1 MPKDSVCL
9 RIKEKVSGKSHIKGG
24 IGIDAS
30 VVADYTAHLDAKH
43 RLTLRGAKYE
53 YYQVKEYE
61 NGCIVLEPRELV
73 VPKEISKKTLAMM
86 DESIRNYKVGQ
97 VSAPIDLTEF

>member
-1 MPKDSVCL
+1 M
-9 RIKEKVSGKSHIKGG
+9 
-24 IGIDAS
+24 DAS
-30 VVADYTAHLDAKH
+30 VVVDYTAHLDAKN
-43 RLTLRGAKYE
+43 RLTLRKAKYE

-73 VPKEISKKTLAMM
+73 VPKEISKKSLAMM
-86 DESIRNYKVGQ
+86 DESIRNYKAGN